1 MENHHGFVMEATV
14 TPALT
19 DPKRRW
25 LCLSFEL
32 AEKTPGWSYDSEVDR
47 GCDTKSFVAGLCHLS
62 IISHMAHK
70 HRYSAIDGCITGWDG
85 Y

>member
-25 LCLSFEL
+25 PCLSFEL
-32 AEKTPGWSYDSEVDR
+32 AEKTPG
-47 GCDTKSFVAGLCHLS
+47 
-62 IISHMAHK
+62 
-70 HRYSAIDGCITGWDG
+70 
-85 Y
+85 